1 MKKLLVFVAV
11 CLMALTTFA
20 TELNIYASGLKAG
33 GMSADKKVQV
43 EYLLNAPATTLTI
56 EVLNA
61 DQSVAL
67 SVPVTEA
74 SALTKGNHAVT
85 LDLATLA
92 EGSYAWRVTAAAEAN
107 AEATKVTGT
116 ESRFNFYTPEGI
128 AVDNSFES
136 PYFGRVYVTESREGL
151 ATGAGR
157 TTHQGVYIYNA
168 ALEDATNQVD
178 NAYAGG
184 VAWTESTTAIGG
196 LIAAMSSPAR
206 IKVDEEG
213 NVFIVDNARIS
224 ADENYSAVWMMDPAN
239 PSANFKAALDVTKR
253 GTLFTRINDV
263 VVTGKGEN
271 RVMWVNDWTDAIVR
285 YPIGLCET
293 PYSVQPVAADSVI
306 ILATHNILNG
316 YNSLGTDGH
325 GGFWIFQYRGQLD
338 AYPIITHFNA
348 QYQRDFYIAS
358 DNNNTSITGGNKR
371 GGGAVSPDGSMVALN
386 TEISSVKKI
395 VVLKATYNENG
406 IDTVTEFVSVPG
418 YTNVEGFA
426 FDVAGNLYIAS
437 ASSEYFEAYAL
448 PKADNSFTTPA
459 PAAQAIVIT
468 NTIVNVTGVTLDA
481 ETADMKV
488 GEQKT
493 LVATIT
499 PDNATNKSVTWSSSD
514 ETIATVTAEGQV
526 TALKAGVDTIT
537 VKTAD
542 GEKTASCVI
551 TITNVDVDSV
561 ELNRSHIYIYPGDNN
576 QLTTTI
582 APANATIK
590 DVTYASS
597 DTAVATVSAEGL
609 ITAVAPGEATVTVT
623 TVDGGKTASCI
634 VTVNAPEYPNVM
646 AYGLKLDKAE
656 GLTVGFNLNAP
667 ATQVQVIAYDSL
679 GEEYVV
685 ATAANMAPEYQTL
698 ALNTDELPAGT
709 YTWAVKA
716 NGVEDEEAFEPVLVH
731 AYTTPKF
738 IKPRGVAMDNNYNSP
753 YFGQI
758 YVADAGSAADNSGL
772 YIFDPVLAGDGEIH
786 TTGWSASPAS
796 PMRPHV
802 GEDGLVYITDWSDN
816 AGNIHIFDP
825 AMPDSNMVVF
835 GGTFSGAGGIWN
847 TEDGKYMHGSFSSCY
862 VTGTGADRVLYAF
875 DEDVVVDVPK
885 QAYRDSTIKVM
896 QDGVEVDSVIKIEN
910 GMDTVKRSMA
920 MLRYDIGAL
929 ETPWAAAP
937 SAVAYNNADNFEQ
950 NGDSKIIPSV
960 MGGWW
965 ISQDRATD
973 SQAIPALIH
982 VAADGSVNYNSSAT
996 LGGRTRGALAFNED
1010 QTLCLTAADN
1020 AIRLWDV
1027 TWSEDGVPT
1036 LTLSDQAIT
1045 TTFGSQNSSSCYDIA
1060 IDRALNV
1067 YASGDNKPLCIW
1079 ALVKDENSCI
1089 TPAADALTFT
1099 VEKQEDALDNVT
1111 AQKALRGVYDI
1122 LGRYLGEKVDDMPMG
1137 VYIVNGEK
1145 VIK

>member
-1 MKKLLVFVAV
+1 MKKLLVLVAV

-20 TELNIYASGLKAG
+20 AELNIYASGLKAG

-61 DQSVAL
+61 DESVAL

-74 SALTKGNHAVT
+74 AGLTKGRHTVT
-85 LDLATLA
+85 LDLAALA
-92 EGSYAWRVTAAAEAN
+92 EGTYAWRVTAAAEAN
-107 AEATKVTGT
+107 TAVTEVT
-116 ESRFNFYTPEGI
+116 DVSAGI
-128 AVDNSFES
+128 YNYYLPMGVAVDNNPEN
-136 PYFGRVYVTESREGL
+136 PYFGRIYVTES
-151 ATGAGR
+151 TSGASDGASAR
-157 TTHQGVYIYNA
+157 TKVTTQGVFIYDALLQDVTNQGVNGYSGGVSFA
-168 ALEDATNQVD
+168 ANSNGPRRIVVGEDGYVYVADNGDAT
-178 NAYAGG
+178 
-184 VAWTESTTAIGG
+184 SG
-196 LIAAMSSPAR
+196 LW
-206 IKVDEEG
+206 K
-213 NVFIVDNARIS
+213 
-224 ADENYSAVWMMDPAN
+224 MDPAN
-239 PSANFKAALDVTKR
+239 PTAAFTEVLATSQR
-253 GTLFTRINDV
+253 GTSYTNVASFEFVGSGANRELFVLNGIGV
-263 VVTGKGEN
+263 GVGQLLKFPVGE
-271 RVMWVNDWTDAIVR
+271 A
-285 YPIGLCET
+285 LT
-293 PYSVQPVAADSVI
+293 PYNGASVE
-306 ILATHNILNG
+306 LAQTSSWTLANAFSNIK
-316 YNSLGTDGH
+316 SDGR
-325 GGFWIFQYRGQLD
+325 GGFWIVQNRSAYDSYMPLIHINSNMERDYSADNTVLTYTSNISQRGQLD
-338 AYPIITHFNA
+338 LSVDKTKLAVS
-348 QYQRDFYIAS
+348 S
-358 DNNNTSITGGNKR
+358 DKKAVVFEISYDAETGVPSLTRLYETPAMGGN
-371 GGGAVSPDGSMVALN
+371 VDG
-386 TEISSVKKI
+386 I
-395 VVLKATYNENG
+395 
-406 IDTVTEFVSVPG
+406 
-418 YTNVEGFA
+418 A
-426 FDVAGNLYIAS
+426 FDVAGNLYTAS
-437 ASSEYFEAYAL
+437 ASVERFYAWAT
-448 PKADNSFTTPA
+448 PKADNSFITPA

-468 NTIVNVTGVTLDA
+468 NAVINVTGVTLDA

-493 LVATIT
+493 LVATVA

-551 TITNVDVDSV
+551 TITNVDVESV

-576 QLTTTI
+576 QLTATI

-716 NGVEDEEAFEPVLVH
+716 NGVEDEEVYEPVLVH
-731 AYTTPKF
+731 AYSTPKF
-738 IKPRGVAMDNNYNSP
+738 VKPRGVAMDNNYNSP
-753 YFGQI
+753 YFGHI
-758 YVADAGSAADNSGL
+758 YVTDGGSAADNSGL
-772 YIFDPVLAGDGEIH
+772 YIFDPVLAGDGKIY
-786 TTGWSASPAS
+786 TSGWSASAAS

-802 GEDGLVYITDWSDN
+802 GEDGLVYITDWSDDE
-816 AGNIHIFDP
+816 GNVHIFDP

-847 TEDGKYMHGSFSSCY
+847 TEDGAYIHGSFSSCF

-875 DEDVVVDVPK
+875 DEDVVVDVSK

-896 QDGVEVDSVIKIEN
+896 KDGVEVDSVIKIEN
-910 GMDTVKRSMA
+910 GMDTVKRAMA

-950 NGDSKIIPSV
+950 NGNSKIIPSIK
-960 MGGWW
+960 GGWW
-965 ISQDRATD
+965 ISQDRAAD
-973 SQAIPALIH
+973 SHDIPALIH
-982 VAADGSVNYNSSAT
+982 VAADGTVNYNSSAT

-1010 QTLCLTAADN
+1010 QTLCLTVADN

-1036 LTLSDQAIT
+1036 LTLNEQAIT

-1067 YASGDNKPLCIW
+1067 YASGDNKSLCIW